1 MVKSLEKSFAAS
13 RSSVTFYL
21 NCCTFRMCSFLFNLF
36 HFDVDFN
43 KFNVHYFKTAH
54 PTLLTNIVFIL
65 AAREGKVGQKQATHG

>member
-1 MVKSLEKSFAAS
+1 
-13 RSSVTFYL
+13 
-21 NCCTFRMCSFLFNLF
+21 MCSFLFNLF